1 MTGIII
7 EFCTRNK
14 TEDLEQRLEK
24 DVEDFAI
31 RGLRALA
38 VACEELD
45 DNDYEAEG
53 TALRLSLIL
62 PVMIPSKPLMMHWLL
77 VFTAKPVTGD
87 QLTAAVLDWET
98 TCTLRRCRRTVLPPE
113 ASSATLTR

>member
-14 TEDLEQRLEK
+14 TEELEQRLEK

-38 VACEELD
+38 IACEELD
-45 DNDYEAEG
+45 GDDHEAEG
-53 TALRLSLIL
+53 TGSRLSLVL
-62 PVMIPSKPLMMHWLL
+62 PVMIPSKPLMMH
-77 VFTAKPVTGD
+77 
-87 QLTAAVLDWET
+87 
-98 TCTLRRCRRTVLPPE
+98 
-113 ASSATLTR
+113 